1 MTHAANK
8 LILVLVACLSP
19 LLMINQVLADTM
31 PIVQSSDTERGH
43 LLFEQDGV
51 HRLAPTLKTQVD
63 MNITG
68 LVARVKVAQV
78 FSNPTEDWLNAV
90 YTFPLPDKSAVDRLK
105 MYVGER
111 VIEGQIEPRKKAK
124 KVFAAAKRSGK
135 KATLIEQQSTNV
147 FRNNIANIAPG
158 ETIEVLIEYQQ
169 TLDYN
174 MGEFSIRFPMVVAP
188 RYVPNL
194 DPIDGFGSNGWAN
207 MSQSDANEQPTDAI
221 DDHKQAQIQ
230 AKAQN
235 EALNSPIK
243 NSNDKSHEVS
253 IHVALDSGFMLDKL
267 ESDFHPI
274 DVTEITTGSYD
285 VYLDAGTTIANRDFV
300 LRWRP
305 MPNEVPQGAF
315 FTQQVNGEN
324 YGLLMVLP
332 PIEQAAQVMSKEVV
346 FVIDTSGSMSGESIS
361 QAKAALITGIERL
374 NAGDRFNVVAFSQQ
388 SSLLYARSM
397 PANQSNKQVASEF
410 VHRLNAEGGT
420 NIASALMASL
430 PRTTD
435 ESMVRQVVFVTDGSV
450 SNEQELFDLI
460 HQHLG
465 DSRLFTVGIG
475 SAPNSR
481 FMRGAARLG
490 RGTYTYIGDVFQV
503 KKYMGEL
510 LQKLASPV
518 LSDIELNDSSGV
530 NVAELV
536 DYWPNPIA
544 DLYLGEP
551 LMVSLKLPSDMQNL
565 TIKGKLANNDW
576 QMPLPIGA
584 NNSVGHAGAQ
594 ADGLDVLWARN
605 KIASLS
611 EKARNAKQRVNN
623 EKLIEQLGLKHHL
636 VTRYTSL
643 VAVDVTPANPRPD
656 AALNT
661 RVANHLPHGWTSH
674 KPHGQLPQGAT
685 PASLQFVIGI
695 LLLLMAIGFYRYQP
709 KPVIKRRAA
718 LIGVAEY
725 D

>member
-8 LILVLVACLSP
+8 LILVMVVCLSP
-19 LLMINQVLADTM
+19 FLMINQVSADAM
-31 PIVQSSDTERGH
+31 PIVHSSDTERGH
-43 LLFEQDGV
+43 LLFEQGGV
-51 HRLAPTLKTQVD
+51 YRLAPTLKTQVD

-78 FSNPTEDWLNAV
+78 FSNPTEHWLNAV
-90 YTFPLPDKSAVDRLK
+90 YTFPLPEKSAVDRLK
-105 MYVGER
+105 MHVGER
-111 VIEGQIEPRKKAK
+111 VIEGKIESRQKAK

-135 KATLIEQQSTNV
+135 KATLIEQQRTNV

-194 DPIDGFGSNGWAN
+194 NPVDGFSADGWATSN
-207 MSQSDANEQPTDAI
+207 TKDTEQESHPN
-221 DDHKQAQIQ
+221 AQQ
-230 AKAQN
+230 AKVQHQS
-235 EALNSPIK
+235 LNSPIK
-243 NSNDKSHEVS
+243 APGDKSHDVS

-274 DVTEITTGSYD
+274 DITEITTGSYD
-285 VYLDAGTTIANRDFV
+285 IYLNNGTTLANRDFV

-305 MPNEVPQGAF
+305 MPNEIPQGAF

-324 YGLLMVLP
+324 YGLLMVIP
-332 PIEQAAQVMSKEVV
+332 PIEQSAQVMSKEVV
-346 FVIDTSGSMSGESIS
+346 FVIDTSGSMSGESIT
-361 QAKAALITGIERL
+361 QAKAALLSGIERL
-374 NAGDRFNVVAFSQQ
+374 NVGDRFNVVAFSQSA
-388 SSLLYARSM
+388 SSLYSRSM
-397 PANQSNKQVASEF
+397 PVNDANKAMAREF
-410 VHRLNAEGGT
+410 IYHLQAEGGT
-420 NIASALMASL
+420 NIAEALLASL

-450 SNEQELFDLI
+450 SNEEELFNLI
-460 HQHLG
+460 NAQLG

-490 RGTYTYIGDVFQV
+490 RGTYTYIGDTFQV
-503 KKYMGEL
+503 KKQMGEL

-518 LSDIELNDSSGV
+518 LSDIELVDASGV
-530 NVAELV
+530 NLADMSVGTVDYLP

-565 TIKGKLANNDW
+565 TIKGKLADNEW
-576 QMPLPIGA
+576 QMALPLGA
-584 NNSVGHAGAQ
+584 GSNGAD
-594 ADGLDVLWARN
+594 ANGLDVLWARN
-605 KIASLS
+605 KITSLS
-611 EKARNAKQRVNN
+611 ENARNAKQRVLN
-623 EKLIEQLGLKHHL
+623 EQLIEQLGLQYHL

-643 VAVDVTPANPRPD
+643 VAVDVTPVKSSGEE
-656 AALNT
+656 ALDT
-661 RVANHLPHGWTSH
+661 KVANHLPHGWTSH

-685 PASLQFVIGI
+685 SAPLRLLMGI
-695 LLLLMAIGFYRYQP
+695 LLLLMAFGFYRYQFRGHVNRHTSAHINR
-709 KPVIKRRAA
+709 KVA
-718 LIGVAEY
+718 L
-725 D
+725 

>member
-1 MTHAANK
+1 MTHAASK
-8 LILVLVACLSP
+8 IILVMVVCLSP
-19 LLMINQVLADTM
+19 FLMINKVSADAM
-31 PIVQSSDTERGH
+31 PVVHSSDSERGH

-51 HRLAPTLKTQVD
+51 YRLAPTLKTQVD

-68 LVARVKVAQV
+68 LIARVKVAQV
-78 FSNPTEDWLNAV
+78 FSNPTKHWLNAV

-111 VIEGQIEPRKKAK
+111 VIEGQIETRKKAK
-124 KVFAAAKRSGK
+124 KVFETAKRTGK
-135 KATLIEQQSTNV
+135 KATLIEQQRSNV

-194 DPIDGFGSNGWAN
+194 NPIDGFGADGWATSN
-207 MSQSDANEQPTDAI
+207 HSDSEEKRPQNPQQIKAL
-221 DDHKQAQIQ
+221 AQH
-230 AKAQN
+230 N
-235 EALNSPIK
+235 SLNSPIK
-243 NSNDKSHEVS
+243 GAYDKPHDVS
-253 IHVALDSGFMLDKL
+253 IHVALDSGFMLDEL

-274 DVTEITTGSYD
+274 DITEITTGSYD
-285 VYLDAGTTIANRDFV
+285 IYLNNGTTLANRDFV

-315 FTQQVNGEN
+315 FSQQVEGEN
-324 YGLLMVLP
+324 YGLLMLLP

-346 FVIDTSGSMSGESIS
+346 FVIDTSGSMSGESMA
-361 QAKAALITGIERL
+361 QAKAALYSGLDRL
-374 NAGDRFNVVAFSQQ
+374 NSGDRFNVVAFSQQ
-388 SSLLYARSM
+388 TSALYSRSM
-397 PANQSNKQVASEF
+397 PVNKSNKDAAKAFIYHLVS
-410 VHRLNAEGGT
+410 EGGT
-420 NIASALMASL
+420 NIAGALLASL

-450 SNEQELFDLI
+450 SNEEELFDLI
-460 HQHLG
+460 HEHLG

-481 FMRGAARLG
+481 FMRGAARVG
-490 RGTYTYIGDVFQV
+490 RGTYTYIGATHQV
-503 KKYMGEL
+503 KAQMDEL

-518 LSDIELNDSSGV
+518 LSDIELNDTSGV
-530 NVAELV
+530 NMANII

-565 TIKGKLANNDW
+565 TVKGKLADNDW
-576 QMPLPIGA
+576 QMALPIGIDNKGAAA
-584 NNSVGHAGAQ
+584 N
-594 ADGLDVLWARN
+594 GLDVLWARN

-611 EKARNAKQRVNN
+611 ESARNAKQRVNN
-623 EKLIEQLGLKHHL
+623 EKQIEQLGLKHHL

-643 VAVDVTPANPRPD
+643 IAVDVTPAKNTVD
-656 AALNT
+656 KGIDT

-674 KPHGQLPQGAT
+674 RPHGQLPQGAT
-685 PASLQFVIGI
+685 SAPLQLLTG
-695 LLLLMAIGFYRYQP
+695 LLLLLAAVGFYRHQSYNLLA
-709 KPVIKRRAA
+709 KTRVFWAVK
-718 LIGVAEY
+718 G
-725 D
+725 